1 MDDDIAG
8 VDQYPVALRQ
18 TFDARAS
25 KACVLQLLDEVIG
38 DGSYVPLRAPR
49 SDYHLIADRG
59 LSLQVYDRDFL
70 SLGGI
75 ERVEHDLQEAVRM
88 RAK

>member
-1 MDDDIAG
+1 
-8 VDQYPVALRQ
+8 
-18 TFDARAS
+18 
-25 KACVLQLLDEVIG
+25 
-38 DGSYVPLRAPR
+38 
-49 SDYHLIADRG
+49 LIADRG